1 LDSGGGCGAIVNDL
15 YNNMYHVIKS
25 SELQIT
31 HTENINTSDI
41 GRENSGS
48 DNGEREKRQIKR
60 TSNMS
65 AIYEE

>member
-1 LDSGGGCGAIVNDL
+1 
-15 YNNMYHVIKS
+15 MYHVIKS

-31 HTENINTSDI
+31 RTENINTSDI